1 MEQNRTICWVMVS
14 LLLILSL
21 SSCAAGQPQARAETA
36 SPEIT
41 PLPQSLTV
49 EATDA
54 PATPASPG
62 DGFDRRA
69 MLTTIIEE
77 SVLPL
82 HRQFVSE
89 AEALAQAAA
98 AFEAAPTVETLAE
111 LQEQWRTTAEAWAA
125 AEHLGFRFT
134 MTLHT
139 PIKKWPIN
147 TSFIEKFITEETDP
161 IDEPFIESIGST
173 SKGLTAIEYL
183 IFSAPAT
190 ETVAQLTTEPRRLAY
205 LVALTEN
212 LARKARE
219 LEALWLPEGKNQA
232 QAFIEA
238 DFSGNDVQGSLNMLV
253 NELIAA
259 LETTA
264 NTRLNYP
271 RKGTYGTPQPEAVES
286 PYAQF
291 SGPLIGANL
300 RGVQQTFNA
309 GLAGYLDFLQPDHG
323 GEPLSATI
331 NAQFEQAVRAVE
343 AISPSLQVAVT
354 DDPATVEQA
363 YNEVRA
369 LLVLFKVDLANQLGV
384 TVTFSDNDGD

>member
-1 MEQNRTICWVMVS
+1 
-14 LLLILSL
+14 
-21 SSCAAGQPQARAETA
+21 
-36 SPEIT
+36 
-41 PLPQSLTV
+41 
-49 EATDA
+49 
-54 PATPASPG
+54 
-62 DGFDRRA
+62 
-69 MLTTIIEE
+69 
-77 SVLPL
+77 
-82 HRQFVSE
+82 
-89 AEALAQAAA
+89 
-98 AFEAAPTVETLAE
+98 
-111 LQEQWRTTAEAWAA
+111 
-125 AEHLGFRFT
+125 LGFRFT
-134 MTLHT
+134 MPLHT

-183 IFSAPAT
+183 IFSAPPA
-190 ETVAQLTTEPRRLAY
+190 ETVAALTAEPRRLAY

-219 LEALWLPEGKNQA
+219 LEAVWLPEGDNQA

-253 NELIAA
+253 NEMIAA
-259 LETTA
+259 LETTT
-264 NTRLNYP
+264 NSRLNYP

-286 PYAQF
+286 PYAQY

-309 GLAGYLDFLQPDHG
+309 GLAGYLDFLQSDQSDQ
-323 GEPLSATI
+323 PLSATI
-331 NAQFEQAVRAVE
+331 NAQFEQAVLAVE
-343 AISPSLQVAVT
+343 AISPSLQVAVA

-369 LLVLFKVDLANQLGV
+369 LLVLFKVDLANQMGV